1 MGNQTSSNYF
11 YSNSSLEGVISEH
24 LEVLSTCINRDTI
37 KKNKTNGQL
46 FGLVEKDEDA
56 INTAALGFSISSIL
70 SLKSISFGGFLFS

>member
-1 MGNQTSSNYF
+1 MGNKTSSNYF
-11 YSNSSLEGVISEH
+11 YSNSSSEGVISEH

-56 INTAALGFSISSIL
+56 I
-70 SLKSISFGGFLFS
+70 

>member
-1 MGNQTSSNYF
+1 MGNKTSSNYF
-11 YSNSSLEGVISEH
+11 YSNSSSEGVISEH

-56 INTAALGFSISSIL
+56 ITFTLSQLNIIIKNTNPLP
-70 SLKSISFGGFLFS
+70 